1 MVTRTEPLSII
12 RQCELLDLPRSTFYH
27 VPEPVS
33 EADLALMKLIDH
45 CHMELPF
52 YGSRR
57 IVDWLGDEGYLVN
70 RKRVQRLMRTMG
82 IVAVYPKKNL
92 SRANQAHRVYPYL
105 LRNLNIDRPN
115 QVWATDITYLPMAR
129 GFVYLVAVIDWY
141 SRRVLSWRLSNTLDS
156 QFCPLCQDSCRL

>member
-33 EADLALMKLIDH
+33 EADLALMKLIDR

-57 IVDWLGDEGYLVN
+57 IVDLAGRRRIPGQPQTSAALDAHHGN
-70 RKRVQRLMRTMG
+70 RGRLPEEKSEPG
-82 IVAVYPKKNL
+82 
-92 SRANQAHRVYPYL
+92 
-105 LRNLNIDRPN
+105 
-115 QVWATDITYLPMAR
+115 
-129 GFVYLVAVIDWY
+129 
-141 SRRVLSWRLSNTLDS
+141 
-156 QFCPLCQDSCRL
+156 

>member
-33 EADLALMKLIDH
+33 EADLALMKLIDR

-82 IVAVYPKKNL
+82 IVVVYPKKNL
-92 SRANQAHRVYPYL
+92 SRL
-105 LRNLNIDRPN
+105 TRPTACIRTCSGIS
-115 QVWATDITYLPMAR
+115 VLIARTRSGRLILPICR
-129 GFVYLVAVIDWY
+129 WPED
-141 SRRVLSWRLSNTLDS
+141 LSIWW
-156 QFCPLCQDSCRL
+156 P

>member
-27 VPEPVS
+27 VSTPVS
-33 EADLALMKLIDH
+33 EADLELMKLIDR

-57 IVDWLGDEGYLVN
+57 MVDWLGDEGHLVN

-82 IVAVYPKKNL
+82 IVAIYPKRNL
-92 SRANQAHRVYPYL
+92 SQANRAHRVYPYL
-105 LRNLNIDRPN
+105 LRHLKIDRPN
-115 QVWATDITYLPMAR
+115 QVWATDITYSAPSLRKQLWKMLSGLEHVWNA
-129 GFVYLVAVIDWY
+129 
-141 SRRVLSWRLSNTLDS
+141 SRTTLEETNWM
-156 QFCPLCQDSCRL
+156 PALCYGRA

>member
-27 VPEPVS
+27 VPTPIS
-33 EADLALMKLIDH
+33 EADLELMKLIDR

-57 IVDWLGDEGYLVN
+57 MVDWLGDEGHLVN

-82 IVAVYPKKNL
+82 IV
-92 SRANQAHRVYPYL
+92 RF
-105 LRNLNIDRPN
+105 
-115 QVWATDITYLPMAR
+115 T
-129 GFVYLVAVIDWY
+129 
-141 SRRVLSWRLSNTLDS
+141 RRKI
-156 QFCPLCQDSCRL
+156 

>member
-27 VPEPVS
+27 VPKPVS
-33 EADLALMKLIDH
+33 EADLVLMKLIDR

-57 IVDWLGDEGYLVN
+57 IVDWLGDEGYLVS
-70 RKRVQRLMRTMG
+70 RKRVQRSMRTMG

-115 QVWATDITYLPMAR
+115 QVWATGRDR
-129 GFVYLVAVIDWY
+129 LVLATSAFLAAV
-141 SRRVLSWRLSNTLDS
+141 
-156 QFCPLCQDSCRL
+156 QHAG

>member
-27 VPEPVS
+27 VAKPVS
-33 EADLALMKLIDH
+33 EADLALMKLIDR

-70 RKRVQRLMRTMG
+70 RKRVQHLMRTMG
-82 IVAVYPKKNL
+82 IVAIYPKKNQPGE
-92 SRANQAHRVYPYL
+92 SGPPRVSVFTPE
-105 LRNLNIDRPN
+105 
-115 QVWATDITYLPMAR
+115 
-129 GFVYLVAVIDWY
+129 
-141 SRRVLSWRLSNTLDS
+141 S
-156 QFCPLCQDSCRL
+156 QD